1 MLKEDYP
8 DIEIGTVDGFQGR
21 EKEAIILTLVRSN
34 DTGEVGFLSDRR
46 RLNGTLHSPLGL
58 CHVLSDLNEYT
69 LTGRPR
75 L

>member
-46 RLNGTLHSPLGL
+46 RLNGTFPTRA
-58 CHVLSDLNEYT
+58 VQ
-69 LTGRPR
+69 
-75 L
+75 